1 MPSIK
6 PLNDKVLIERL
17 EAVDKTAGGILLPDS
32 AKEKPT
38 EGRVVAAG
46 DGRFDD
52 EGKRVPI
59 GVKAGDRVLFSAYA
73 GTQVKEGG
81 KEYLILE
88 VSEVLAVLDDKPWS
102 GSAEKAAAPAKAE
115 APAKA
120 AAPAKTEKPAPKKK

>member
-1 MPSIK
+1 MPIK

-52 EGKRVPI
+52 QGNRVPI

-102 GSAEKAAAPAKAE
+102 GGSSSEKAS

-120 AAPAKTEKPAPKKK
+120 AKPAAKKK

>member
-38 EGRVVAAG
+38 EGRIVAAG
-46 DGRFDD
+46 DGRLDD
-52 EGKRVPI
+52 QGKRVPLS
-59 GVKAGDRVLFSAYA
+59 VKSGDRVLFSAYA

-88 VSEVLAVLDDKPWS
+88 ESEVLAVLDDKPWP
-102 GSAEKAAAPAKAE
+102 GGAEKSA
-115 APAKA
+115 
-120 AAPAKTEKPAPKKK
+120 PAPKAESAPKPAQKKKS

>member
-17 EAVDKTAGGILLPDS
+17 EAVDKTAGGILLPDT

-38 EGRVVAAG
+38 EGRIVAAG
-46 DGRFDD
+46 DGRLDD
-52 EGKRVPI
+52 QGKRVPLS
-59 GVKAGDRVLFSAYA
+59 VKSGDRVLFSAYA

-88 VSEVLAVLDDKPWS
+88 ESEVLAVLDDKPWP
-102 GSAEKAAAPAKAE
+102 GGAEKAA
-115 APAKA
+115 
-120 AAPAKTEKPAPKKK
+120 PAPKAESAPKPAQRKKS

>member
-38 EGRVVAAG
+38 EGRIVAAG
-46 DGRFDD
+46 EGRMDD
-52 EGKRVPI
+52 QGKRVPLS
-59 GVKAGDRVLFSAYA
+59 VKAGDKVLFSAYA
-73 GTQVKEGG
+73 GTQIKDSG

-88 VSEVLAVLDDKPWS
+88 ESEVLAILDDKPWP
-102 GSAEKAAAPAKAE
+102 GAAAAKAPEAAAAPAKK
-115 APAKA
+115 P
-120 AAPAKTEKPAPKKK
+120 AAPAKKKA